1 MLKAVVFDDEYIV
14 IEGLR
19 TMIDWSA
26 YGIELAGTA
35 MDGFS
40 ALACFRDVQPDIV
53 FTDIRMPGMT
63 GLQLIEQITEE
74 KPDTYCVV
82 FSGFNEFE
90 HVRNAIRLGVIDYLE
105 KPISIQHIETALQ
118 KIQHHNLVKQEQEW
132 LKKQLQETQSEM
144 LGNVTLELLLGNI
157 DPLPKWL
164 NMLGDDA
171 DRFVAVTV
179 VKYAEGYE
187 WPQLSSS
194 RAIHMRKGDE
204 LLALILHFQQPE
216 AEMGYTIRARV
227 DANPIGIGGTY
238 PSIDQAGKSYHE
250 AQKAFTQ
257 MSHDPNKNE
266 AVERAKRYI
275 EQHFMRDLSLNDV
288 SDHVGLNPTYLSVL
302 FKEVMGES
310 YIKFLTRYRM
320 EHAKELLRKGA
331 KVNDVSEMVGYRTYR
346 HFAEVFKKY
355 TGQTPGQY
363 KELL

>member
-1 MLKAVVFDDEYIV
+1 
-14 IEGLR
+14 
-19 TMIDWSA
+19 
-26 YGIELAGTA
+26 
-35 MDGFS
+35 
-40 ALACFRDVQPDIV
+40 
-53 FTDIRMPGMT
+53 
-63 GLQLIEQITEE
+63 
-74 KPDTYCVV
+74 
-82 FSGFNEFE
+82 
-90 HVRNAIRLGVIDYLE
+90 
-105 KPISIQHIETALQ
+105 
-118 KIQHHNLVKQEQEW
+118 
-132 LKKQLQETQSEM
+132 
-144 LGNVTLELLLGNI
+144 
-157 DPLPKWL
+157 
-164 NMLGDDA
+164 
-171 DRFVAVTV
+171 
-179 VKYAEGYE
+179 
-187 WPQLSSS
+187 
-194 RAIHMRKGDE
+194 
-204 LLALILHFQQPE
+204 
-216 AEMGYTIRARV
+216 V

>member
-19 TMIDWSA
+19 MMIDWSS

-35 MDGFS
+35 TDGLS
-40 ALACFRDVQPDIV
+40 ALECFRGVWPDIV

-63 GLQLIEQITEE
+63 GLQLIEKITEE

-90 HVRNAIRLGVIDYLE
+90 YVRNAIRLGVIDYLE
-105 KPISIQHIETALQ
+105 KPISIQSIENALH
-118 KIQHHNLVKQEQEW
+118 KIQQHNLAKLEQQT

-144 LGNVTLELLLGNI
+144 LGNITLELLFGSMEALPRWQKLLGA
-157 DPLPKWL
+157 
-164 NMLGDDA
+164 DA
-171 DRFVAVTV
+171 DRIVSMTV
-179 VKYAEGYE
+179 VKYTEGLE
-187 WPQLSSS
+187 WPKLMDS
-194 RAIHMRKGDE
+194 RMILTRKGDE
-204 LLALILHFQQPE
+204 HLALVLHFKAPE
-216 AEMGYTIRARV
+216 PELWDSIQSSASS
-227 DANPIGIGGTY
+227 NPIGVGGTY
-238 PSIDQAGKSYHE
+238 QSIEQASKSYHE
-250 AQKAFTQ
+250 AQKAYALI
-257 MSHDPNKNE
+257 SHDPNKHE

-288 SDHVGLNPTYLSVL
+288 SEHVGMNPTYLSVL
-302 FKEVMGES
+302 FKDVMGES

-363 KELL
+363 KEEL